1 MAFTVRHEL
10 SDVDRD
16 DGGWLFGIPNP
27 FPFDIFGGSIFDVFN
42 PFPRGGSQVP
52 TRRSPVVPV
61 VIGEIPET
69 WDELEQLDPEL
80 FEPILETRPGHIPDP
95 YPGSDAATVVIGNP
109 QGVDTAEQND
119 VGEEEVAHD
128 WGHLIRQ
135 GASAVFGL
143 DAAPSVVQGG
153 FAPNAFVPEQPN
165 VVTGA
170 AGGGGAGGD
179 CDGMAWAGGAP
190 PKGYKVVR
198 DSCGNGVL
206 RKVRRRRRRRML
218 TSGDKDDIA
227 SIVSMVGKG
236 QMAAALINGSM
247 RRG

>member
-1 MAFTVRHEL
+1 M
-10 SDVDRD
+10 
-16 DGGWLFGIPNP
+16 
-27 FPFDIFGGSIFDVFN
+27 
-42 PFPRGGSQVP
+42 
-52 TRRSPVVPV
+52 
-61 VIGEIPET
+61 
-69 WDELEQLDPEL
+69 
-80 FEPILETRPGHIPDP
+80 
-95 YPGSDAATVVIGNP
+95 
-109 QGVDTAEQND
+109 
-119 VGEEEVAHD
+119 AHD

-135 GASAVFGL
+135 GIGELTGIGQPEVFT
-143 DAAPSVVQGG
+143 
-153 FAPNAFVPEQPN
+153 PNAFVPSQPN
-165 VVTGA
+165 VITGA
-170 AGGGGAGGD
+170 PGGGRGGDGGD
-179 CDGMAWAGGAP
+179 CDGMTWAGGAP

>member
-1 MAFTVRHEL
+1 MTWTVRHEL

-16 DGGWLFGIPNP
+16 TSGWLFGIPNP
-27 FPFDIFGGSIFDVFN
+27 FPFDIFGRSIFEGWN
-42 PFPRGGSQVP
+42 PFPRGTGLPNPVP
-52 TRRSPVVPV
+52 APTLPV
-61 VIGEIPET
+61 VIGEIPS
-69 WDELEQLDPEL
+69 ELEVLQEEQRRLEDIIAD
-80 FEPILETRPGHIPDP
+80 EPFVPIG
-95 YPGSDAATVVIGNP
+95 TVVLDESVIVGDPFDIGVA
-109 QGVDTAEQND
+109 QEQVDDD
-119 VGEEEVAHD
+119 VGEDEVAHD

-135 GASAVFGL
+135 GIGELTGIGQPEQVFT
-143 DAAPSVVQGG
+143 
-153 FAPNAFVPEQPN
+153 PNAFVPPQPN

-170 AGGGGAGGD
+170 PGGSHGNGGD
-179 CDGMAWAGGAP
+179 CDGMTWAGGAP

>member
-1 MAFTVRHEL
+1 VSL
-10 SDVDRD
+10 LDRWD
-16 DGGWLFGIPNP
+16 PLDSITSIWGSSE
-27 FPFDIFGGSIFDVFN
+27 FDWFEAGVGVFESIFGTGDQYGTGPI
-42 PFPRGGSQVP
+42 PMPRPVP
-52 TRRSPVVPV
+52 IQVPV
-61 VIGEIPET
+61 VISEVPQTWEQAEELYPE
-69 WDELEQLDPEL
+69 W
-80 FEPILETRPGHIPDP
+80 FEPILEGRPGRVPDP
-95 YPGSDAATVVIGNP
+95 YPGTEAATVIVGDP
-109 QGVDTAEQND
+109 YAVDTPEQND
-119 VGEEEVAHD
+119 LEEEPMAHD

-135 GASAVFGL
+135 GAESIFGL
-143 DAAPSVVQGG
+143 NGG
-153 FAPNAFVPEQPN
+153 STAGGNFIPNAFVPTQPN

-170 AGGGGAGGD
+170 PGGAGGNGGD

>member
-1 MAFTVRHEL
+1 MSL
-10 SDVDRD
+10 LDRWD
-16 DGGWLFGIPNP
+16 PLDSITSIWGSSE
-27 FPFDIFGGSIFDVFN
+27 FDWFIFGADVFGSIFG
-42 PFPRGGSQVP
+42 PPEQAPRGSRGTYRP
-52 TRRSPVVPV
+52 TPGPSLPA
-61 VIGEIPET
+61 VIGEIPSDLEVLQR
-69 WDELEQLDPEL
+69 EQRALEQQIAD
-80 FEPILETRPGHIPDP
+80 DP
-95 YPGSDAATVVIGNP
+95 YYDFPGEPAVLDASILTGDPYDIGVVP
-109 QGVDTAEQND
+109 QND
-119 VGEEEVAHD
+119 LEEEEMAHD

-143 DAAPSVVQGG
+143 GDNGAAAGNFV
-153 FAPNAFVPEQPN
+153 PNAFVPNQPN
-165 VVTGA
+165 VIS
-170 AGGGGAGGD
+170 GGGAGGNGNGND
-179 CDGMAWAGGAP
+179 CDGMSWAGGAP

-198 DSCGNGVL
+198 DNCGNGVL

>member
-1 MAFTVRHEL
+1 
-10 SDVDRD
+10 
-16 DGGWLFGIPNP
+16 
-27 FPFDIFGGSIFDVFN
+27 
-42 PFPRGGSQVP
+42 
-52 TRRSPVVPV
+52 
-61 VIGEIPET
+61 
-69 WDELEQLDPEL
+69 
-80 FEPILETRPGHIPDP
+80 
-95 YPGSDAATVVIGNP
+95 
-109 QGVDTAEQND
+109 
-119 VGEEEVAHD
+119 VAHD

-135 GASAVFGL
+135 GIGELTGIGQQQTFS
-143 DAAPSVVQGG
+143 
-153 FAPNAFVPEQPN
+153 PNAFVPEQAN

-170 AGGGGAGGD
+170 PGGGGAGGD
-179 CDGMAWAGGAP
+179 ACDGMTWAGGAP

>member
-1 MAFTVRHEL
+1 VLLAPKRRLDEL
-10 SDVDRD
+10 IES
-16 DGGWLFGIPNP
+16 GIWQ
-27 FPFDIFGGSIFDVFN
+27 DWGSIAT
-42 PFPRGGSQVP
+42 GGYVRRTYGEAVGASSSRTRPQQVL
-52 TRRSPVVPV
+52 SPDVPV
-61 VIGEIPET
+61 VISEVPQT
-69 WDELEQLDPEL
+69 WEDLEALDPEL
-80 FEPILETRPGHIPDP
+80 FEPILETRPGRTPDP
-95 YPGSDAATVVIGNP
+95 YPGTEAGEVVLGDP
-109 QGVDTAEQND
+109 GSVGPTSAQDD
-119 VGEEEVAHD
+119 VGEDEMAHD
-128 WGHLIRQ
+128 WGHLAREFI
-135 GASAVFGL
+135 
-143 DAAPSVVQGG
+143 GG
-153 FAPNAFVPEQPN
+153 YLGPDQPAGGNFVPNAFVPSQPN

-170 AGGGGAGGD
+170 AGGGNGTGD

>member
-1 MAFTVRHEL
+1 MAFTVLADDILAPDNLWAIFRNVPQAINAPW
-10 SDVDRD
+10 DVWSHR
-16 DGGWLFGIPNP
+16 GSRPSPSSVFGIP
-27 FPFDIFGGSIFDVFN
+27 
-42 PFPRGGSQVP
+42 
-52 TRRSPVVPV
+52 SPVPAPTLPV
-61 VIGEIPET
+61 VIGEIPDTLDDLEREQRELEAIINERPFVPIGSVVL
-69 WDELEQLDPEL
+69 DESVIVGDPSDIGVARQEQLDKTE
-80 FEPILETRPGHIPDP
+80 D
-95 YPGSDAATVVIGNP
+95 D
-109 QGVDTAEQND
+109 D
-119 VGEEEVAHD
+119 VAHD

-135 GASAVFGL
+135 GVGALTGIT
-143 DAAPSVVQGG
+143 DPAPAGG
-153 FAPNAFVPEQPN
+153 NFVPNAFVPTQPN

-170 AGGGGAGGD
+170 PGGNGGD
-179 CDGMAWAGGAP
+179 CDGMMWAGGAP